1 MKEEIIPT
9 VLSDLEDH
17 SGKAVRRT
25 QSGRDPGRRQASDSS
40 ISGIPGALGLESG
53 TPRDRSRRSASKD
66 RIGEDVQAIHAT
78 HREKPPNRNFV
89 TE

>member
-1 MKEEIIPT
+1 M
-9 VLSDLEDH
+9 
-17 SGKAVRRT
+17 
-25 QSGRDPGRRQASDSS
+25 
-40 ISGIPGALGLESG
+40 ESG

-89 TE
+89 TEYYIIENILSCEILLVSILVG

>member
-1 MKEEIIPT
+1 M
-9 VLSDLEDH
+9 
-17 SGKAVRRT
+17 
-25 QSGRDPGRRQASDSS
+25 
-40 ISGIPGALGLESG
+40 GLESG